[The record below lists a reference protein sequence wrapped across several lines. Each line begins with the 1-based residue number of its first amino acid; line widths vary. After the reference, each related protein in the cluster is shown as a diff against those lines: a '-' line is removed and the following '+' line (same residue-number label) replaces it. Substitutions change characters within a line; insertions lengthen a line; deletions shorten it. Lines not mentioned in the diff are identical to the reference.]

1 MGAHQAVLLTSSKS
15 VHLRRRVL
23 SLRIAPVSPLFS
35 ALAKSAQPSHSTQFS
50 FPLFSCT
57 YELFCTGEKLN
68 SFLFMR
74 FRTLYQKH
82 PGWGW
87 ALFDHHFSKRASR
100 PADIP
105 HSSTLAPV
113 FSVASVLIP
122 ILSFDFRSKIPT
134 RSGLSIANLRKYS
147 LPASHPSLAA
157 RIRAALKG
165 ASHV

>member
-23 SLRIAPVSPLFS
+23 SPQIAPVSPLFS
-35 ALAKSAQPSHSTQFS
+35 TLAKSAQPSHSTHFS

-57 YELFCTGEKLN
+57 YELFCTGEKSN
-68 SFLFMR
+68 PFPFMC
-74 FRTLYQKH
+74 FRTLCQKH

-87 ALFDHHFSKRASR
+87 VLFGGHFSKRASR

-122 ILSFDFRSKIPT
+122 IRSSDFRSKVPT
-134 RSGLSIANLRKYS
+134 RSGLSTANLRKYS
-147 LPASHPSLAA
+147 LSASRRSLAA